1 MRQCY
6 LTKLSSVT
14 VVFHQKRIF
23 NFWNSWINELAK
35 NDREPVGRRRSGA
48 SRKSWTLWVQRVKMT
63 DEGPSKADE
72 WLTKVRAVNFS
83 GNIDKHVGVTIL
95 LILFPLLIFLLN
107 SLLYGEVINVG
118 NLKKKSGATS
128 TFYSL
133 PWRENPTHPPERYS
147 CQPSQVC
154 APHVREGPR
163 PPVSK
168 SLSLSL
174 FVFAHGKWVLA
185 GQRFADCWK
194 GHNDDELTLCNLL
207 LSLKHYFQ
215 LLM

>member
-6 LTKLSSVT
+6 LTKLASVT
-14 VVFHQKRIF
+14 VVFHQKCIF

-48 SRKSWTLWVQRVKMT
+48 SQKSWTLWFQRVKMT
-63 DEGPSKADE
+63 DEG
-72 WLTKVRAVNFS
+72 LTEARAVNFS

-118 NLKKKSGATS
+118 NLKKKRAERPPLFIPCHDVKTQLTLLSVTHV
-128 TFYSL
+128 
-133 PWRENPTHPPERYS
+133 NPAR
-147 CQPSQVC
+147 C
-154 APHVREGPR
+154 AHHMWEKAPA